1 MLARSRKPAPAD
13 AGVSADGYA
22 GGWQELEG
30 HLARLH
36 LVLRRGVDRFR
47 RRAGPP
53 EASGLD
59 GVVILD
65 REVDEFLEAPPT
77 VWLDGGVQHLPHPG
91 LDSLDVLDALIAEA
105 AWHIDAATA
114 AAERHGRALP
124 LRTVATTFGLS
135 PTEVELCLLVLACE
149 LHPGYGRVY
158 AYLHNDVLRTR
169 PSVGL
174 ALDLLASGW
183 SERLAVHRAL
193 AADAPLLRHR
203 LLIRRHDNRES
214 GFADSLLV
222 EQELVRRLLDP
233 PPTPAAEPASEMPL
247 LAPSTAERAAAVAD
261 WIARAAGDGGRPRL
275 VCVTGPDGSGK
286 RALVDWLAR
295 RAGARASPLV
305 LDARLGADD
314 QRQRVE
320 SWLRDARLSGCWPC
334 CDGSALPDDGG
345 DTPLIETAQL
355 IGARGFAVG
364 FLVSERT
371 VSPSALLDD
380 VEVAGLELPG
390 PSTGLR
396 LEAWRRVLA
405 AEGIVADEAAIRDIA
420 AGAPLTVGHIR
431 RAARA
436 AATAGR
442 VARPGADRVGAAEL
456 RAACRTIAVHR
467 LDRLAERVPLA
478 HRWDD
483 LVLPA
488 DATAQLHDV
497 GDAVRQ
503 REQVLELWDFG
514 RKVCLTP
521 GISALFA
528 GSPGTGKTMAA
539 GVLAADLGMELY
551 RVDLSRVV
559 SKYIGETEK
568 HLDALFAEAR
578 RAHAI
583 LFFDEAEALFGK
595 RSEVKDAHDRY
606 ANIEVAFLLQRMES
620 TEGVTILATNLRGN
634 MDRAFVRRLG
644 FCVEFPAPSEALR
657 LRIWQRVWPEAAAL
671 APDVDLPLMARQ
683 FDFSGGHIR
692 NIALRAAY
700 LAANT
705 GGPIGMV
712 HLARAVRR
720 EFQKLGHVCVDED
733 FGELRHLIATEATP

>member
-13 AGVSADGYA
+13 ADVGVDGYTD
-22 GGWQELEG
+22 GWQELEG

-36 LVLRRGVDRFR
+36 LVLRRGVNRFR
-47 RRAGPP
+47 RRVGPP

-65 REVDEFLEAPPT
+65 REVDDFLEAPPAA
-77 VWLDGGVQHLPHPG
+77 WLAGGSANPQGPG

-105 AWHIDAATA
+105 TWRTGAATA
-114 AAERHGRALP
+114 AAERQDRSLP
-124 LRTVATTFGLS
+124 LRIVATTFGLS
-135 PTEVELCLLVLACE
+135 PTEVDLCLLALAGE

-174 ALDLLASGW
+174 ALDLLAGGW

-193 AADAPLLRHR
+193 APDAPLLRHR
-203 LLIRRHDNRES
+203 LLVRRHDSGVS
-214 GFADSLLV
+214 GFADPLLI
-222 EQELVRRLLDP
+222 EPELVRRLLDP
-233 PPTPAAEPASEMPL
+233 QPTAAAEPDREMPL
-247 LAPSTAERAAAVAD
+247 LARSTADRAAAVAG
-261 WIARAAGDGGRPRL
+261 WLGLAAGDGGRTRL

-286 RALVDWLAR
+286 RALVDWLAW
-295 RAGARASPLV
+295 RAGARASPFV
-305 LDARLGADD
+305 LDVRLGADE
-314 QRQRVE
+314 QRHLVE
-320 SWLRDARLSGCWPC
+320 GWLRDARLSGCWPC
-334 CDGSALPDDGG
+334 CDGSALPDDGVN
-345 DTPLIETAQL
+345 TLLIETAQL
-355 IGARGFAVG
+355 IGARGFAAG
-364 FLVSERT
+364 FLVTARP
-371 VSPSALLDD
+371 VSAPALLDAAD
-380 VEVAGLELPG
+380 VAGLELPA

-396 LEAWRRVLA
+396 AAAWRRFLA
-405 AEGIVADEAAIRDIA
+405 AEGIGADDAAIRDISA
-420 AGAPLTVGHIR
+420 VAPLTVGHIR

-436 AATAGR
+436 AATASR
-442 VARPGADRVGAAEL
+442 VARSGTDRVGAAEL
-456 RAACRTIAVHR
+456 RAACRAIAVHR
-467 LDRLAERVPLA
+467 LDRLAEQVPLA
-478 HRWDD
+478 YTWDD

-497 GDAVRQ
+497 GDAVRA
-503 REQVLELWDFG
+503 REHVLEHWDFG

-528 GSPGTGKTMAA
+528 GPPGTGKTMAA
-539 GVLAADLGMELY
+539 GVLAAELGMDLY

-620 TEGVTILATNLRGN
+620 TEGVTVLATNLRGN

-644 FCVEFPAPSEALR
+644 FCVEFPAPSEVLR
-657 LRIWQRVWPEAAAL
+657 LRIWQRVWPQAAAL
-671 APDVDLPLMARQ
+671 APDIDLPLMARQ

-700 LAANT
+700 LAAGT
-705 GGPIGMV
+705 GGPIGMG
-712 HLARAVRR
+712 HLVRAVRR
-720 EFQKLGHVCVDED
+720 EYQKLGHVCVDED
-733 FGELRHLIATEATP
+733 FGELRHLLGVEATP